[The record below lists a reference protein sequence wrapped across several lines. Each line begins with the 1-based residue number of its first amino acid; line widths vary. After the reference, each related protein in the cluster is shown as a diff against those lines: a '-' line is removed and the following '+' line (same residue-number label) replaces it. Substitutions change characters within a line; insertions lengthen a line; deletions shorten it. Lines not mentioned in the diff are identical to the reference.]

1 MAPKIKRLLLKS
13 SWYRGRFAGC
23 PPRVGKASVGVRL
36 PPNRT
41 RPRSRYR
48 SRLFR
53 FSSLTTIK
61 DRSTGRR
68 GSFLIVLVVV
78 VVLALPVRK
87 AIENDNEHEH
97 D

>member
-13 SWYRGRFAGC
+13 SWYCGRFAGC
-23 PPRVGKASVGVRL
+23 PSRVGKASVRGKSPL
-36 PPNRT
+36 FNRA
-41 RPRSRYR
+41 RARYR
-48 SRLFR
+48 PRLFR

-61 DRSTGRR
+61 DRSTVKG
-68 GSFLIVLVVV
+68 GSFLLVLVVV

-87 AIENDNEHEH
+87 AMENDNEHEH